1 MSEKNPEIRTGP
13 AESAAADQGRQLA
26 AKTPAGE
33 GGWTTVVSAKRPLID
48 FNFGEIWRYRDLIY
62 LLVRRDFIATYKQT
76 ILGPLWFLIQP
87 LFSTIVFTI
96 IFGQVAKLP
105 TDNIP
110 PFLFYMCGLVA
121 WGYFADCLNK
131 SASTFTGNANIF
143 SKVYFPRLTVP
154 IANAITNLAT
164 FGIQFA
170 LFLVVLGWFIWKGA
184 PIHINY
190 RVVILPLLIL
200 QMALLGIGFGCIVSS
215 LTTRYRD
222 LSMLFGF
229 FVQLWMYASCVLF
242 PLSLYPESVRWLLVL
257 NPMVPVIET
266 FRFAFLG
273 AGTVEIPQLLA
284 GAAVSLVIFVAGIMI
299 FRRTER
305 TFCDTI

>member
-1 MSEKNPEIRTGP
+1 MSEPHPETGPGP
-13 AESAAADQGRQLA
+13 AEENADDQGRKLA
-26 AKTPAGE
+26 KVENDATNS
-33 GGWTTVVSAKRPLID
+33 WTAVVTAKRPLID
-48 FNFGEIWRYRDLIY
+48 FNFAEIWRYRDLIY

-87 LFSTIVFTI
+87 LFSTVVFTI
-96 IFGQVAKLP
+96 VFGQVARLP

-131 SASTFTGNANIF
+131 SAATFTGNANIF
-143 SKVYFPRLTVP
+143 KKVYFPRLTVP
-154 IANAITNLAT
+154 IANAITNLIT
-164 FGIQFA
+164 FGIQFLFFL
-170 LFLVVLGWFIWKGA
+170 LFLAWFMWEGA
-184 PIHINY
+184 PVEINY
-190 RVVILPLLIL
+190 RVVILPLLLL
-200 QMALLGIGFGCIVSS
+200 QMALLGIGFGCIVSY
-215 LTTRYRD
+215 LNTRYRD
-222 LSMLFGF
+222 LSIIFTF
-229 FVQLWMYASCVLF
+229 IVQLWMYGSCVVF
-242 PLSLYPESVRWLLVL
+242 PLSLYPPQFHWLLVL

-284 GAAVSLVIFVAGIMI
+284 GAAVSLLVFVVGVIV
-299 FRRTER
+299 FRRTEK

>member
-1 MSEKNPEIRTGP
+1 MSEPHPTIGQGP
-13 AESAAADQGRQLA
+13 ATKGAADQGRQLA
-26 AKTPAGE
+26 ATTEKSRNE
-33 GGWTTVVSAKRPLID
+33 WTTVVTAKRPLID
-48 FNFGEIWRYRDLIY
+48 FNFSEIWRYRDLIY

-154 IANAITNLAT
+154 IANAITNLVT

-170 LFLVVLGWFIWKGA
+170 LFLAVLAWFIWKGA
-184 PIHINY
+184 PIEINY

-200 QMALLGIGFGCIVSS
+200 QMALLGIGFGCIISS

-242 PLSLYPESVRWLLVL
+242 PLSLYPENVRWLLVL

-284 GAAVSLVIFVAGIMI
+284 GAAVSLVIFAIGII
-299 FRRTER
+299 FFRRTER

>member
-1 MSEKNPEIRTGP
+1 MTSPSR
-13 AESAAADQGRQLA
+13 AAAATRTDA
-26 AKTPAGE
+26 SEWA
-33 GGWTTVVSAKRPLID
+33 TVVTARRPLLD
-48 FNFGEIWRYRDLIY
+48 FNLSEIWRYRDLVY
-62 LLVRRDFIATYKQT
+62 LLVRRDFVATYKQT

-131 SASTFTGNANIF
+131 SAATLSGNANIF

-154 IANAITNLAT
+154 IASTITNLVT
-164 FGIQFA
+164 FGIQFL
-170 LFLVVLGWFIWKGA
+170 LFLVVLAWFIWQGA
-184 PIHINY
+184 PIHVNY

-242 PLSLYPESVRWLLVL
+242 PLSLYPENLRWLLVL

-273 AGTVEIPQLLA
+273 AGTVEIPQLLG
-284 GAAVSLVIFVAGIMI
+284 GAAVSLVVFLVGVIV
-299 FRRTER
+299 FRHTER

>member
-1 MSEKNPEIRTGP
+1 MTDSAPNTTSANGP
-13 AESAAADQGRQLA
+13 SPWA
-26 AKTPAGE
+26 
-33 GGWTTVVSAKRPLID
+33 TVVTSRRPLID
-48 FNFGEIWRYRDLIY
+48 FNFAEIWRYRDLVY

-87 LFSTIVFTI
+87 LFSTIVFTV

-110 PFLFYMCGLVA
+110 PFLFYLCGLVA
-121 WGYFADCLNK
+121 WGYFADCLTK
-131 SASTFTGNANIF
+131 SAATFSGNANIF

-170 LFLVVLGWFIWKGA
+170 LFLAVLGWFIWQGA

-190 RVVILPLLIL
+190 RIVVLPLLIL

-222 LSMLFGF
+222 LSMLLGF

-242 PLSLYPESVRWLLVL
+242 PLSLYPENVRWLLVL

-273 AGTVEIPQLLA
+273 AGTVQIPQLLG
-284 GAAVSLVIFVAGIMI
+284 GAIISLIVFVVGLIV
-299 FRRTER
+299 FRRTEK